1 MMLMDRFFINPRIPL
16 VNAVTAWLLGQS
28 RTTRAGVKS
37 LSHLLVIVPTRQAGR
52 RLRLALAEQTG
63 GCLPPMIRLPPQ
75 MIAPAQA
82 PDLPVCTQ
90 AETIAL
96 LGRFLL
102 ELDLND
108 FPSLFPEKGRPGQK
122 SFSCALG
129 VARQLNDLW
138 SMLME
143 NALTMN
149 DVAGSIATILADET
163 LDVEVERWND
173 LAEVERRFFSV
184 LKKNGR
190 TPASLLRKQAVAQPL
205 RPEGIERIVLPGL
218 VDAQPALYPVLEK
231 LSASCPLSV
240 LIHAEPSESD
250 KYDPWGRPEPA
261 RWLDGQTPLL
271 PLQDDSITLAAN
283 SAEQSRFVAERFAAV
298 PSSEERPS
306 LGMADDSLF
315 SELQSAFLSH
325 DMLLHNPA
333 AYPLSTASLG
343 RLIHQLERL
352 CSQPRF
358 TVLAAFL
365 READVMCW
373 LKARF
378 AALPEFTYTD
388 ILRALDE
395 LQNTHLPQTLEETFR
410 FAAQPCEGEARSAQ
424 AKRRWTH
431 LRLALEAVRDLL
443 DPKGRTRLL
452 HLTSMLQTLFQPR
465 TLEESK
471 PGDRELAAAA
481 SAAQEVF
488 QSFTSPL
495 VTATLDEA
503 QQSQLFESLLA
514 ETTYQLEPDDPEVLL
529 TEGWLELPWSP
540 AQELVITGFNEGCVP
555 DAVVGHAFLPD
566 ALRKGLGLTSND
578 RRTARDTCLLQ
589 ALLTSRAP
597 RAVHITLERVSSRND
612 VRKPSRLLFL
622 CDEATLAR
630 RAKALFRDAETSAA
644 GHPRSLPEAWRLA
657 LPIPQK
663 PLDTL
668 AATSFKPYLA
678 CPFTFYLGNV
688 LRMKPCDDRV
698 AEMDALTFGN
708 LCHHA
713 LERFGRSTLKD
724 ATDANSIAAFLE
736 AEVWSTVRL
745 QFGEDLPAVIHLQT
759 LSACE
764 RLRFFA
770 TTQARLRCEGRE
782 IKKIEELLKLKL
794 NNFSV
799 SGRADRIDY
808 CKQTNTWYLLDY
820 KTWDKLGKQDGLA
833 RFTSS
838 SIADLTFAEERG
850 FKSFAFEE
858 KQRVWTDLQLPLY
871 LLMAQADG
879 LVPNDAHVECGYF
892 VLGETAEETRCVTWD
907 FSGYRDHAYDTVQRA
922 VDRLQSGLFW
932 PPSPRNLW
940 TNDFASLILES
951 PEQSI
956 SLAWLKDQK
965 ARLAKGGQP

>member
-1 MMLMDRFFINPRIPL
+1 MLLMERFFINPRIPL
-16 VNAVTAWLLGQS
+16 VNSVTAWLIDQS

-37 LSHLLVIVPTRQAGR
+37 LSHLLVVVPTRQAGR

-75 MIAPAQA
+75 MIVPAQA
-82 PDLPVCTQ
+82 PELLVCTP

-96 LGRFLL
+96 LSRFLL
-102 ELDLND
+102 ELDLNA

-122 SFSCALG
+122 SFSWALG
-129 VARQLNDLW
+129 VAKQLNDLW
-138 SMLME
+138 SMLQE
-143 NALTMN
+143 NALTMA
-149 DVAGSIATILADET
+149 DVADTIAAILADET

-173 LAEVERRFFSV
+173 LAEVERLFFSV
-184 LKKNGR
+184 LKEHGR
-190 TPASLLRKQAVAQPL
+190 TPATLFRKQAVAQPL
-205 RPEGIERIVLPGL
+205 CPEGIERIILPGL

-240 LIHAEPSESD
+240 LIHAEPADTD

-261 RWLDGQTPLL
+261 QWLEGKAPLL
-271 PLQDDSITLAAN
+271 PLQDDAITLAAN
-283 SAEQSRFVAERFAAV
+283 SAEQARFVAERFAAV
-298 PSSEERPS
+298 PPSEERPS

-315 SELQSAFLSH
+315 SDLQSAFLSH

-365 READVMCW
+365 READVLCW

-378 AALPEFTYTD
+378 EKLPGFAYTD
-388 ILRALDE
+388 ILCALDE
-395 LQNTHLPQTLEETFR
+395 LQNAHLPQTLEETFR
-410 FAAQPCEGEARSAQ
+410 FSAQSCEGEERSDQ

-443 DPKGRTRLL
+443 DPKGRSRLI
-452 HLTSMLQTLFQPR
+452 HLTAMLQTLFQPR

-481 SAAQEVF
+481 AAAQEVF
-488 QSFTSPL
+488 QAFTSSL
-495 VTATLDEA
+495 VTTTLDEA

-589 ALLTSRAP
+589 ALLISRAP

-630 RAKALFRDAETSAA
+630 RAKALFHDAETSAA

-657 LPIPQK
+657 LPLPLK
-663 PLDTL
+663 PLGTL

-678 CPFTFYLGNV
+678 CPFTFYLSHV
-688 LRMKPCDDRV
+688 LHMKPCDDRV
-698 AEMDALTFGN
+698 AEMDALAFGN

-713 LERFGRSTLKD
+713 LERFGCSTLKD
-724 ATDANSIAAFLE
+724 ATDAETIATFLE
-736 AEVWSTVRL
+736 AEVWTNVKML
-745 QFGEDLPAVIHLQT
+745 FGENLPAVIHLQT

-770 TTQARLRCEGRE
+770 TTQAKLRCDGRQIE
-782 IKKIEELLKLKL
+782 KIEHPLALALKAFTIK
-794 NNFSV
+794 
-799 SGRADRIDY
+799 GRIDRIDY
-808 CKQTNTWYLLDY
+808 CKETNTWYLLDY
-820 KTWDKLGKQDGLA
+820 KTWDKLGKQDGIA

-838 SIADLTFAEERG
+838 SIADLAFAEERG
-850 FKSFAFEE
+850 FESFAFAE

-871 LLMAQADG
+871 LLMAQAG
-879 LVPNDAHVECGYF
+879 GVVPQDARVECGYF

-907 FSGYRDHAYDTVQRA
+907 FSGYRDQAFNTIQRA
-922 VDRLQSGLFW
+922 VERLQAGLYW
-932 PPSPRNLW
+932 PPSPRDVW
-940 TNDFASLILES
+940 AYDFASLILES

-956 SLAWLKDQK
+956 SLAWLEDQK
-965 ARLAKGGQP
+965 ARLAKGGQT

>member
-1 MMLMDRFFINPRIPL
+1 MDRFFITPRIPL
-16 VNAVTAWLLGQS
+16 VNAVTAWLIDQC
-28 RTTRAGVKS
+28 RTTRTGVKS
-37 LSHLLVIVPTRQAGR
+37 LSHLLVVVPTRQAGR

-63 GCLPPMIRLPPQ
+63 GCIPPMIRLPAQ
-75 MIAPAQA
+75 MIVPAQT
-82 PDLPVCTQ
+82 PDLPVCTP

-96 LGRFLL
+96 LSRFLL
-102 ELDLND
+102 ELDLNA
-108 FPSLFPEKGRPGQK
+108 FPSLFPEKGRPGQQ
-122 SFSCALG
+122 SFSWALG

-138 SMLME
+138 SMLQE
-143 NALTMN
+143 NALTMAN
-149 DVAGSIATILADET
+149 VASTIATILADET
-163 LDVEVERWND
+163 LDVEVDRWTD
-173 LAEVERRFFSV
+173 LAELEGRFFSV
-184 LKKNGR
+184 LKENGR
-190 TPASLLRKQAVAQPL
+190 IPASLFRKLAVAQPL
-205 RPEGIERIVLPGL
+205 HPEGIERIVLPGL

-231 LSASCPLSV
+231 LSATCPLSV
-240 LIHAEPSESD
+240 LIHAQPSDTD
-250 KYDPWGRPEPA
+250 KYDFWGRPNPA
-261 RWLDGQTPLL
+261 QWMESQAPLL
-271 PLQDDSITLAAN
+271 ALQDDAITLAAN
-283 SAEQSRFVAERFAAV
+283 SAEQARFVAERFAAV
-298 PSSEERPS
+298 LPSEERPS

-325 DMLLHNPA
+325 NMFLHNPA

-373 LKARF
+373 LQARF
-378 AALPEFTYTD
+378 AALPEFAYTD

-395 LQNTHLPQTLEETFR
+395 LQNTHLPQTLEETCR
-410 FAAQPCEGEARSAQ
+410 FCVQACEGKAHSDQ

-431 LRLALEAVRDLL
+431 LRLALEVVCDLL
-443 DPKGRTRLL
+443 DSKGRTRLL
-452 HLTSMLQTLFQPR
+452 HLTAMLQTLFQPR

-481 SAAQEVF
+481 MAAQEVF
-488 QSFTSPL
+488 QSFTSSL

-514 ETTYQLEPDDPEVLL
+514 ETTYQLEPDDPKVLL

-597 RAVHITLERVSSRND
+597 NAVRITLERVSSRND

-622 CDEATLAR
+622 CDEVTLTR

-644 GHPRSLPEAWRLA
+644 GHPRSLPDAWRLA
-657 LPIPQK
+657 LPLPQK
-663 PLDTL
+663 PLETL
-668 AATSFKPYLA
+668 AATSFKSYLA
-678 CPFTFYLGNV
+678 CPFTFYLSHV
-688 LRMKPCDDRV
+688 LRMTPCDDRV

-713 LERFGRSTLKD
+713 LERFGCSTLKNETN
-724 ATDANSIAAFLE
+724 AASIATFLE
-736 AEVWSTVRL
+736 AEVWTNVRTR
-745 QFGEDLPAVIHLQT
+745 FGENLPAVIHLQT

-770 TTQARLRCEGRE
+770 TEQAKLRSEGRQIE
-782 IKKIEELLKLKL
+782 QIEHPLALALKAFKIT
-794 NNFSV
+794 
-799 SGRADRIDY
+799 GRIDRIDY
-808 CKQTNTWYLLDY
+808 CKQTNTWHLLDY

-833 RFTSS
+833 RFASS
-838 SIADLTFAEERG
+838 SSADVTFAEEQG
-850 FKSFAFEE
+850 FKSFTFAD
-858 KQRVWTDLQLPLY
+858 KPRVWTDLQLPLY
-871 LLMAQADG
+871 LLMAQAGG
-879 LVPNDAHVECGYF
+879 LVPNDARVECGYF
-892 VLGETAEETRCVTWD
+892 VLGETADETRCVTWD
-907 FSGYRDHAYDTVQRA
+907 FSGYRDHAFNTIQRTVE
-922 VDRLQSGLFW
+922 RLQAGLYW
-932 PPSPRNLW
+932 PPSPRDVW
-940 TNDFASLILES
+940 AYDFASLILES
-951 PEQSI
+951 PEQSL
-956 SLAWLKDQK
+956 SLAWLEDQK
-965 ARLAKGGQP
+965 VRLAKGGQP

>member
-1 MMLMDRFFINPRIPL
+1 MDRFFINPRIPL
-16 VNAVTAWLLGQS
+16 VNAVTAWLIDQS
-28 RTTRAGVKS
+28 RLTRTGVKS

-63 GCLPPMIRLPPQ
+63 GCIPPMIRLPPQ
-75 MIAPAQA
+75 MIIPAQA
-82 PDLPVCTQ
+82 PELPVCTP

-96 LGRFLL
+96 LSRFLL
-102 ELDLND
+102 ELDLNA
-108 FPSLFPEKGRPGQK
+108 FPNLFPEKGRPGQK
-122 SFSCALG
+122 SFSWSLG

-138 SMLME
+138 SMLQE
-143 NALTMN
+143 NALTMS

-173 LAEVERRFFSV
+173 LAKLETRFFSV
-184 LKKNGR
+184 LKENGR
-190 TPASLLRKQAVAQPL
+190 TPASLLRQQAVAQPL
-205 RPEGIERIVLPGL
+205 HPEGIERIVLPCL

-231 LSASCPLSV
+231 LSASCSLSI
-240 LIHAEPSESD
+240 LIHADQIDTD

-261 RWLDGQTPLL
+261 QWLERQAPIL

-283 SAEQSRFVAERFAAV
+283 SAEQARFVAERFAAI
-298 PSSEERPS
+298 PASEERPS

-358 TVLAAFL
+358 TVLATFL
-365 READVMCW
+365 READVLCW
-373 LKARF
+373 LKTRF
-378 AALPEFTYTD
+378 ATLPEFVYTD

-395 LQNTHLPQTLEETFR
+395 LQNTHLPQTLEETCR
-410 FAAQPCEGEARSAQ
+410 FATQACEGKMHSDQ
-424 AKRRWTH
+424 VQQRWTH

-443 DPKGRTRLL
+443 DPKGRTRLI
-452 HLTSMLQTLFQPR
+452 HLTAMLQTLFQPR

-481 SAAQEVF
+481 AAAQEVF
-488 QSFTSPL
+488 QAFTSSL
-495 VTATLDEA
+495 VTTTLDEA

-540 AQELVITGFNEGCVP
+540 AQELIITGFNEGCVP

-589 ALLTSRAP
+589 ALLISRAP
-597 RAVHITLERVSSRND
+597 HAVRITLERVSSRND

-630 RAKALFRDAETSAA
+630 RAKALFHDAETSAA
-644 GHPRSLPEAWRLA
+644 GHPRSLPEAWRLT

-678 CPFTFYLGNV
+678 CPFTFYLSHV
-688 LRMKPCDDRV
+688 LRMKTCDDRV
-698 AEMDALTFGN
+698 AEMDAMTFGN

-724 ATDANSIAAFLE
+724 TTDTDAIAAFLE
-736 AEVWSTVRL
+736 ADVWTNVRTL
-745 QFGEDLPAVIHLQT
+745 FGENLPAVIHLQT

-770 TTQARLRCEGRE
+770 TTQAKLRYEGRQIE
-782 IKKIEELLKLKL
+782 QIEHPLVLSLKAFTIK
-794 NNFSV
+794 
-799 SGRADRIDY
+799 GRIDRIDY
-808 CKQTNTWYLLDY
+808 CKRTNTWYLLDY
-820 KTWDKLGKQDGLA
+820 KTWDKLGKQDGIA
-833 RFTSS
+833 RFASS
-838 SIADLTFAEERG
+838 SIADLSFAEERG

-871 LLMAQADG
+871 LLMAQAGG
-879 LVPNDAHVECGYF
+879 LVPQDARVECGYF

-907 FSGYRDHAYDTVQRA
+907 FSGFRDHAYDTVQRVVA
-922 VDRLQSGLFW
+922 RLQAGLYW
-932 PPSPRNLW
+932 PPSPRNVW

-951 PEQSI
+951 PERSI
-956 SLAWLKDQK
+956 SPAWLEDQK
-965 ARLAKGGQP
+965 ARLAKGGPP

>member
-1 MMLMDRFFINPRIPL
+1 MDRNFINHRIPL
-16 VNAVTAWLLGQS
+16 VNAVTAWLLDQS

-75 MIAPAQA
+75 MIVPAQA
-82 PDLPVCTQ
+82 PDLPVCSP

-96 LGRFLL
+96 LSRFLL
-102 ELDLND
+102 ELDLNA

-122 SFSCALG
+122 SFSWALG
-129 VARQLNDLW
+129 VARQLTDLW
-138 SMLME
+138 AMLQE
-143 NALTMN
+143 NALTMD
-149 DVAGSIATILADET
+149 DVAGSIATLLADET
-163 LDVEVERWND
+163 LDVEVERWKD
-173 LAEVERRFFSV
+173 LAEAEQRFFSV
-184 LKKNGR
+184 LKANGR

-231 LSASCPLSV
+231 LSAACPLTV
-240 LIHAEPSESD
+240 LIHAEPSDTD

-261 RWLDGQTPLL
+261 QWMDNQAPLL
-271 PLQDDSITLAAN
+271 LLQDDAITLAAN
-283 SAEQSRFVAERFAAV
+283 SAEQARFVAERFAAV
-298 PSSEERPS
+298 PPSEERPS
-306 LGMADDSLF
+306 LGMADDNLF

-378 AALPEFTYTD
+378 ATLPEFAYTD

-395 LQNTHLPQTLEETFR
+395 LQNAHLPQTLEETFR
-410 FAAQPCEGEARSAQ
+410 FAAQACEGEARSAQ
-424 AKRRWTH
+424 AKRKWTH

-481 SAAQEVF
+481 AAAQEVF
-488 QSFTSPL
+488 QAFTSPL

-597 RAVHITLERVSSRND
+597 HAVHITLERVSSRND

-630 RAKALFRDAETSAA
+630 RAKALFRDAETSAT
-644 GHPRSLPEAWRLA
+644 GHPRSLPDAWRLT
-657 LPIPQK
+657 LPVPQK
-663 PLDTL
+663 PLNTL
-668 AATSFKPYLA
+668 SVTSFKPYLA
-678 CPFTFYLGNV
+678 CPFTFYLSHV

-698 AEMDALTFGN
+698 AEMDAMTFGN

-724 ATDANSIAAFLE
+724 ATDAETIAAFLE
-736 AEVWSTVRL
+736 AEVWTNVRTL
-745 QFGEDLPAVIHLQT
+745 FGEDLPAVIHLQT

-770 TTQARLRCEGRE
+770 AEQAKLRSDGRQIE
-782 IKKIEELLKLKL
+782 QVERSLALALKAFKIT
-794 NNFSV
+794 
-799 SGRADRIDY
+799 GRVDRIDY
-808 CKQTNTWYLLDY
+808 CKQTGTYYLLDY
-820 KTWDKLGKQDGLA
+820 KTWDKLGKQEGLG

-850 FKSFAFEE
+850 FESFAFAD

-871 LLMAQADG
+871 LLMAQAGG
-879 LVPNDAHVECGYF
+879 LVPNDARVECGYF
-892 VLGETAEETRCVTWD
+892 VLGETADETRCVTWD

-922 VDRLQSGLFW
+922 VERLQSGRYW
-932 PPSPRNLW
+932 PPSPRAVW
-940 TNDFASLILES
+940 AYDFASLILEN

-956 SLAWLKDQK
+956 SAAWLEDQK